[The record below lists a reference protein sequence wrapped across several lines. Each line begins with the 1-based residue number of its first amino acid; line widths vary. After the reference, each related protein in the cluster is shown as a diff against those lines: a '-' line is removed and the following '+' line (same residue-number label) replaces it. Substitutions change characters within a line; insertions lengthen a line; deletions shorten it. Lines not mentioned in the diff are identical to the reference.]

1 VTDVFIFFFFTSNEP
16 QRNEKYQNKKNL
28 KKNFRLLHRRLRRRR
43 SPGDYWLEEGGAKL
57 HAITA
62 NCSNRGSF

>member
-1 VTDVFIFFFFTSNEP
+1 MFLFSSFSHQTNHKET
-16 QRNEKYQNKKNL
+16 KNIRT
-28 KKNFRLLHRRLRRRR
+28 KRKQKNFRLLHRRLRRRRR